1 VVINIDVKSVEHLEE
16 MLSALRMSK
25 KTIEV
30 ERIAGV
36 FR

>member
-1 VVINIDVKSVEHLEE
+1 

-36 FR
+36 FRWIFHKN